1 MHRMPQAGA
10 QRANLPPRMSSFIG
24 AVKGPHHN
32 SPDNAGEVWCS
43 LGGVEL
49 SLYGSGSTPERGS
62 GIKRTFDPI
71 AARNLAALLVRA
83 SEEVERMRMRP
94 VNDGEEPSGL

>member
-1 MHRMPQAGA
+1 MHRVPQAGA
-10 QRANLPPRMSSFIG
+10 QRADLPGMSSFIG

-32 SPDNAGEVWCS
+32 SPDSAGEVWCS

-49 SLYGSGSTPERGS
+49 SLFVIAGVAPVTRS
-62 GIKRTFDPI
+62 FDPI